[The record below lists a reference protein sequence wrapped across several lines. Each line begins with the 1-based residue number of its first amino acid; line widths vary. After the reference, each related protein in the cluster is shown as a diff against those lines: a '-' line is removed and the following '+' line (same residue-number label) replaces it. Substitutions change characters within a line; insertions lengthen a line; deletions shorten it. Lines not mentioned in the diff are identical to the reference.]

1 MSPVRRDLHP
11 GRCLLALFTTGVL
24 ASAVHARTTSEPV
37 QRLIL
42 DPGLTRRAAVMTAQ
56 SLQAQP
62 LSAQTTNVFN
72 VGLPAGA
79 VQLDSVWYDLQDMGS
94 LGHRI
99 EVGSDGRVHVAW
111 QDEFCELG
119 GGCPPNLNAPQPYP
133 NRDMGYAV
141 RDAAGHWTNQGRVF
155 DSAVPNCTGSR
166 DVVGGFGGVA
176 LAPSG
181 RVAVSQHLNYDGTG
195 LRGHFALQDAGA
207 STFSEYLTPPA
218 GTDYLF
224 PQVAASTNGSF
235 TLLGEQAD
243 GGRYQG
249 CVDFNIAWLPAAG
262 TQYTCFNW
270 QLGSWTSVIPLA
282 TFRVRP
288 GFPCI
293 AAASDGRVGIAVT
306 DFGGNVYLAESNDGS
321 FRTGT
326 VRIRN
331 LTNYADASILATD
344 STSAQYRPYLH
355 CHLAYADTTPN
366 VVWSELQARKSGT
379 TFQYVDYHS
388 RIRHWSSRTS
398 VRTVYQVPAGVAD
411 RYDDLDLGLNG
422 PMAGFNTISVDW
434 PQVGFSVDGSETYIA
449 WLRFTDAQIDPTA
462 NAGLPGIITG
472 CGYGDIA
479 ASVSYNGGSFSAPQ
493 NLTNT
498 PTTDERFFS
507 LATRNPGSRAHIVLQ
522 APATNQ
528 AGVTVIG
535 DRGATNQ
542 NILRRIAYLEVPF
555 SASVLDAPAPGVAVH
570 QPLRVAPN
578 PAFATSHV
586 HFSVSPWPMPRT
598 LDVCDILGRR
608 IAALALA
615 PNTNNV
621 EWNGRDASGR
631 NSPAGVYLVHIREE
645 PGESAVR
652 FVLAH

>member
-1 MSPVRRDLHP
+1 MSPVRRLHVHP
-11 GRCLLALFTTGVL
+11 ALFALALLTAAAGI
-24 ASAVHARTTSEPV
+24 ASARTTPESV

-42 DPGLTRRAAVMTAQ
+42 DPGLARRTARMN
-56 SLQAQP
+56 AQP
-62 LSAQTTNVFN
+62 ASAQAANVFN

-155 DSAVPNCTGSR
+155 DSSVPNCTGSR
-166 DVVGGFGGVA
+166 DVIGGFGGVT

-195 LRGHFALQDAGA
+195 LRGHFALQDANGG
-207 STFSEYLTPPA
+207 STFSEYLSPPT

-249 CVDFNIAWLPAAG
+249 CVDFNIAYLPAPG
-262 TQYTCFNW
+262 TKYTCFNW
-270 QLGSWTSVIPLA
+270 QLSSWTSVMPLS

-288 GFPCI
+288 GFPCM
-293 AAASDGRVGIAVT
+293 AAGSDGRVGIAVT

-321 FRTGT
+321 FHAGT

-331 LTNYADASILATD
+331 LTNYTDASITQTD

-355 CHLAYADTTPN
+355 CHVAYADTTPN

-379 TFQYVDYHS
+379 TFNYVDYHS
-388 RIRHWSSRTS
+388 RIRHWSSKTG

-449 WLRFTDAQIDPTA
+449 WLRYTDAQIDPTA
-462 NAGLPGIITG
+462 DAGLPGIITG

-479 ASVSYNGGSFSAPQ
+479 SSVSFNGGGFSAPQ

-498 PTTDERFFS
+498 PNTDERFFS
-507 LATRNPGSRAHIVLQ
+507 LATRNPGSRAHILFQ

-555 SASVLDAPAPGVAVH
+555 NASVLDAPAPGVAVH
-570 QPLRVAPN
+570 QPLRVSPN

-586 HFSVSPWPMPRT
+586 RFSVSPWPMNRT

-608 IAALALA
+608 VSTIALA
-615 PNTNNV
+615 PGASSV
-621 EWNGRDASGR
+621 EWSGRDAGGR
-631 NSPAGVYLVHIREE
+631 MSPAGVYLVHVREE
-645 PGESAVR
+645 PADPAVR
-652 FVLAH
+652 FVLAR

>member
-1 MSPVRRDLHP
+1 MSPVRRLHLHP
-11 GRCLLALFTTGVL
+11 ALFVVAMLTVSAGI
-24 ASAVHARTTSEPV
+24 ASARTTPESV

-42 DPGLTRRAAVMTAQ
+42 DPGLTRRTARMNAQPASAQ
-56 SLQAQP
+56 SAN
-62 LSAQTTNVFN
+62 TFN

-155 DSAVPNCTGSR
+155 DSSVPNCTGSR
-166 DVVGGFGGVA
+166 DVVGGFGGVT

-195 LRGHFALQDAGA
+195 LRGHFALQDASGG
-207 STFSEYLTPPA
+207 STFSEYLSPPT

-235 TLLGEQAD
+235 TLMGEQAD

-249 CVDFNIAWLPAAG
+249 CLDFNIAYLPAPG
-262 TQYTCFNW
+262 TKYTCFNW
-270 QLGSWTSVIPLA
+270 QLSSWTSVMPLS

-288 GFPCI
+288 GFPCM
-293 AAASDGRVGIAVT
+293 AAGADGRVGIAVT
-306 DFGGNVYLAESNDGS
+306 DFGGNVYLAESSNGS
-321 FRTGT
+321 FQPGT

-331 LTNYADASILATD
+331 LTNYSDASITQPD

-355 CHLAYADTTPN
+355 CHVAYADTTPN

-379 TFQYVDYHS
+379 TFNYVDYHS
-388 RIRHWSSRTS
+388 RIRHWSSKTG

-411 RYDDLDLGLNG
+411 HYDDLDLGLNG

-462 NAGLPGIITG
+462 DAGLPGIITG

-479 ASVSYNGGSFSAPQ
+479 ASVSFNGGAFSAPQ

-498 PTTDERFFS
+498 PNTDERFFS

-522 APATNQ
+522 ASATNQ

-555 SASVLDAPAPGVAVH
+555 SASVLDAPAPSVAVH
-570 QPLRVAPN
+570 QGLRVSPN

-586 HFSVSPWPMPRT
+586 RFSVSPWPMTRT

-608 IAALALA
+608 VSAIALA
-615 PNTNNV
+615 PGAGSV

-631 NSPAGVYLVHIREE
+631 ISPAGVYLVHVREE
-645 PGESAVR
+645 PADPAVR